1 MPSVMRKMTS
11 LLIALLL
18 FAACGDGE
26 APADAPQLLFT
37 QNSSGAVLTDTT
49 LTLTGVSSQ
58 TSWFAEFP
66 YPAAGQVP
74 TEVFVAR
81 GGEAEFQRHTNQ
93 ITAKLTCSVFGEARD
108 YALELKTSRRD
119 DGDVV
124 YGVALSGDSALP
136 AGASMN
142 CTSEASLFIFG
153 LCKHFP
159 EICSKLYARERGTGL
174 VSPMVL
180 Y

>member
-1 MPSVMRKMTS
+1 MKKITS

-18 FAACGDGE
+18 VAACGDSGT
-26 APADAPQLLFT
+26 PADSPQLLFT

-58 TSWFAEFP
+58 TSWFTDRP
-66 YPAAGQVP
+66 HPAAGQIP

-81 GGEAEFQRHTNQ
+81 GREGEVERHTNQ
-93 ITAKLTCSVFGEARD
+93 ITAKFTCSVFGEARD

-124 YGVALSGDSALP
+124 YAVAFSGDSALP

-153 LCKHFP
+153 LCNHFP

-174 VSPMVL
+174 RNPMVL